1 MDNIHKQMS
10 QKRGNKNYK
19 YVKKLTSLV
28 ISKIALTPQ

>member
-19 YVKKLTSLV
+19 YVKKKFNL
-28 ISKIALTPQ
+28 ISN